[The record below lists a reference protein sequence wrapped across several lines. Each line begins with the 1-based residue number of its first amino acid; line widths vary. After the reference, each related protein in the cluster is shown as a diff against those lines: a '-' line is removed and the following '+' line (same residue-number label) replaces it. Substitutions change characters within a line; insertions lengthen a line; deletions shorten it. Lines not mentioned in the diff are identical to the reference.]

1 MTASS
6 GIPDPVD
13 RQSKISC
20 LGDRPLPVR
29 LRLAEDRGY
38 FPHLLPG
45 KFSIKR
51 AFRRAG
57 ESCRTD
63 GSMLRLSTWSRL
75 KRTGRPVG
83 DRTRMQE
90 PAHKGTP
97 EV

>member
-45 KFSIKR
+45 KFPIKR
-51 AFRRAG
+51 FSECRRILPNRWLDAASIYLKSLEKNRSAG
-57 ESCRTD
+57 
-63 GSMLRLSTWSRL
+63 G
-75 KRTGRPVG
+75 GPHPYAG
-83 DRTRMQE
+83 TR
-90 PAHKGTP
+90 A
-97 EV
+97 